1 MDPRINA
8 EISALRRSELAA
20 ARRPGETRRA
30 HHLPK
35 FATIF
40 RSGTR
45 RRAEDL

>member
-8 EISALRRSELAA
+8 EISALRRAELA
-20 ARRPGETRRA
+20 ARRPSEARRA